1 MPPSAAHF
9 IHFGGCGE
17 RWLHAKHIVV
27 QLRAKFKGGWEAV
40 GRGSPTLTALPS
52 HAITI
57 RKSGHKQNIPNLDER
72 FKMIVSQRAR
82 LPITSLEI
90 D

>member
-1 MPPSAAHF
+1 MPPSAAYF
-9 IHFGGCGE
+9 IRFGGCGE
-17 RWLHAKHIVV
+17 RWLHAEHIGFFCFV
-27 QLRAKFKGGWEAV
+27 KGGWEAV
-40 GRGSPTLTALPS
+40 GRGSLTLTALPS
-52 HAITI
+52 HTITI

-72 FKMIVSQRAR
+72 FKMIVSRRAR

>member
-1 MPPSAAHF
+1 M
-9 IHFGGCGE
+9 
-17 RWLHAKHIVV
+17 
-27 QLRAKFKGGWEAV
+27 
-40 GRGSPTLTALPS
+40 GRGSLTLTALPS

-72 FKMIVSQRAR
+72 FKMIVSRRAR

-90 D
+90 DSRESRWKAAKQTRLQSDLLEM